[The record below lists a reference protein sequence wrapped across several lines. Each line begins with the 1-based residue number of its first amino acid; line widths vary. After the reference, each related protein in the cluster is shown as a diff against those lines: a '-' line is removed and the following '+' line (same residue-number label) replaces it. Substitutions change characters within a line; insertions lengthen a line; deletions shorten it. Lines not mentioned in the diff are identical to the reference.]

1 VSTPPAALA
10 LEGVTRRFS
19 ELVVVDDLDLEVAAG
34 SLTALLGPSGCGK
47 TTTLRLVAGLDV
59 PDAGTIAVH
68 GTTVAGP
75 GTFVPPERRRIGLVF
90 QDHALFPHLSV
101 VDNIAFGLDHLD
113 ASARRARCHEMLELV
128 GLDTA
133 QGARLPSQLSG
144 GQQQRVALAR
154 ALAPEPRVLLL
165 DEPFSNLDAGLRA
178 SVREEV
184 RAILAVTG
192 TTAVVVTH
200 DQTEALSLA
209 DKVAVMD
216 RGRLHQLATPHE
228 LYAQPAT
235 RFVAEFV
242 GDALTLP
249 GRRAG
254 RWFVDTALGRLETVH
269 PVHDHDLAVMIRPEE
284 VLVRPDETGDDVV
297 RGVTYYGHD
306 QVVTVARGDLVLE
319 ARMGPTARFHPG
331 DRVRVDV
338 AGAVT
343 AFPADDPGETAAAA
357 PPAAG
362 VGAES
367 PRP

>member
-1 VSTPPAALA
+1 MSTAPPALA
-10 LEGVTRRFS
+10 LQGVTRRFGD
-19 ELVVVDDLDLEVAAG
+19 LVVVDELDLEVATG

-59 PDAGTIAVH
+59 PDAGRIVVH

-75 GTFVPPERRRIGLVF
+75 DTFLPPERRRIGLVF

-101 VDNIAFGLDHLD
+101 VDNIAFGLDHLE
-113 ASARRARCHEMLELV
+113 ASARRARCMEMLELV
-128 GLDTA
+128 GLDTT

-209 DKVAVMD
+209 DQVAVMD
-216 RGRLHQLATPHE
+216 RGRLHQMATPHE

-254 RWFVDTALGRLETVH
+254 RWFVDTALGRLETMH
-269 PVHDHDLAVMIRPEE
+269 AVHDTDLAVMIRPEE
-284 VLVRPDETGDDVV
+284 ILVRPDEAGDGIV

-306 QVVTVARGDLVLE
+306 QVVSVARGGLVLE
-319 ARMGPTARFHPG
+319 ARMGPTARFRPG
-331 DRVRVDV
+331 DHVRVEV

-343 AFPADDPGETAAAA
+343 AFPADDAGQPATARH
-357 PPAAG
+357 PAAS
-362 VGAES
+362 VGS
-367 PRP
+367 